1 MKMKIISGKS
11 IFASLVF
18 VLIMSFI
25 VNNLFYNNSSLD
37 SDIKS
42 KNRSKKQEK
51 IIGVEIKQ
59 QNQKG
64 DKVLII
70 ADTLEETGSKDN
82 KVILENSITTINQ
95 KGILTKIFA
104 GKAIVTDGYNNFSFS
119 KKVKITKN
127 SRKFILKTETLTG
140 TFEKG
145 NYHTDDDVMI
155 VSRNTVIRG
164 KGLKIKKNGEYIKV
178 KGKANLRMLL
188 SKKNVY

>member
-104 GKAIVTDGYNNFSFS
+104 GKAILTDGYNNFSFS
-119 KKVKITKN
+119 KKVKIKKK

-145 NYHTDDDVMI
+145 NYHTDDVIEI
-155 VSRNTVIRG
+155 VSGNTVIKG
-164 KGLKIKKNGEYIKV
+164 KGLNVKKNGEYIKI
-178 KGKANLRMLL
+178 KGKATLKMLL